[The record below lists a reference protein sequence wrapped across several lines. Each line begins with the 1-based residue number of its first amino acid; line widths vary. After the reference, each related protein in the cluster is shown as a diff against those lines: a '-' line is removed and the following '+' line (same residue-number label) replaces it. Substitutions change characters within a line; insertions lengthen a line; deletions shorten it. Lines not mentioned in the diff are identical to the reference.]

1 MTLTEVKIE
10 MDALNERTASDVEL
24 QRNLLSCFEGE
35 FAGVR
40 NSLNVMVL
48 EGNCN
53 AVASG
58 LHKLKGSVGIFGFVK
73 ITERISELE
82 NMLKT
87 ELRDDFAE
95 KLSELFASIE
105 KHIIEL
111 KKCIY

>member
-1 MTLTEVKIE
+1 VTLTEVKIE
-10 MDALNERTASDVEL
+10 MDAFNERTANDVEL

-35 FAGVR
+35 FADVR
-40 NSLNVMVL
+40 NSLNAMTL
-48 EGNCN
+48 DGNSN
-53 AVASG
+53 AVASI
-58 LHKLKGSVGIFGFVK
+58 LHKLKGSVGIFGFVN

-87 ELRDDFAE
+87 ELCADFSE
-95 KLSELFASIE
+95 KLSELFVSIE